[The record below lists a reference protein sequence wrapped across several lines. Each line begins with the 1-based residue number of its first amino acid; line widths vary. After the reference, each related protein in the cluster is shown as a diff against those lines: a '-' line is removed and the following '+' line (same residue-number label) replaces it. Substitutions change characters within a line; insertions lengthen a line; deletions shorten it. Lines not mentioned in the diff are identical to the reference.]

1 VTVLPGPVVA
11 AAPAGRPTDE
21 PLVAELRAWR
31 SARARADAVPAYVV
45 AHDTLLAALVE
56 QRPGSVAALR
66 RVKGMGPAKL
76 ERYGEEIIA
85 ILERH

>member
-1 VTVLPGPVVA
+1 MA
-11 AAPAGRPTDE
+11 D
-21 PLVAELRAWR
+21 LRAWR
-31 SARARADAVPAYVV
+31 SARARTDAVPAYVV
-45 AHDTLLAALVE
+45 GHDALLESIVE